1 VKQAL
6 DPAERQ
12 SRTRAKASFDEK
24 LAKFMKESEER
35 LLDLKRNTEAKRG
48 GRRR

>member
-1 VKQAL
+1 V
-6 DPAERQ
+6 R
-12 SRTRAKASFDEK
+12 SKATFEDK
-24 LAKFMKESEER
+24 LTKFMKESEER